1 MKKLLYSFLLL
12 SSATLFAQQN
22 PSIRFAVAN
31 NIIGTVEMFN
41 AKKTIVQSSKV
52 YSSAANL
59 PQTLKKYSFISTQG
73 FTEYKIKNGYEGLD
87 RISLADLNAQY
98 DIPADTPVFIEGYE
112 FTDTNTLVYGD
123 ILGKMEAKNYN
134 GKKTLFISTSR

>member
-1 MKKLLYSFLLL
+1 M
-12 SSATLFAQQN
+12 Q
-22 PSIRFAVAN
+22 
-31 NIIGTVEMFN
+31 
-41 AKKTIVQSSKV
+41 KKTIVQSSKV